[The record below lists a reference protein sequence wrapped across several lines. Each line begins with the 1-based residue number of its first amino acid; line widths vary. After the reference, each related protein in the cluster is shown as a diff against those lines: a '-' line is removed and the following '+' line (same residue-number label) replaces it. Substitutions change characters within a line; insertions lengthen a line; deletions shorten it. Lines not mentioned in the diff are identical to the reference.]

1 VSQDMWIVTALAALF
16 HTGLLVLVFIYLL
29 GVQRRLSELRNAR
42 SEAQAWLHEFGR
54 VVSAGIATT
63 ADLKKSVAVAQNDL
77 KDLLA
82 RADVLRSGGAT
93 SSVRLSGTGLAA
105 ATEVRPAARPATTGV
120 PPSVDLRIEDDP
132 AVPAEPRRVRAAA
145 GLREASTSDHPLA
158 GLR

>member
-1 VSQDMWIVTALAALF
+1 MWIVTALAALF

-120 PPSVDLRIEDDP
+120 PPL
-132 AVPAEPRRVRAAA
+132 
-145 GLREASTSDHPLA
+145 ST
-158 GLR
+158 